1 MICCPGG
8 DASGGVRYP
17 DHRGTVV
24 IPDGNVARTRT
35 QQTMKKKTPCRR
47 AGSNLQAGLVTTV
60 NHHADHPGF
69 AGVLGL
75 LAGLTMIPGRGA
87 IARLAADMAH
97 VSSTDRVIDVGCGPG
112 TAVREAARRGARAIG
127 IDPAPVMLRLA
138 AALTRQPAGITW
150 AEGTA
155 EDLRQPDA
163 SATVLWCVATVHHW
177 KDVSLGLAEARRV
190 LTTGGRLLAIER
202 RVRPGATGLASH
214 GWTGQ
219 QAQSF
224 AAQCRATGFDDVH
237 VEQRT
242 PGGRALWTVRAIR
255 WPD

>member
-1 MICCPGG
+1 
-8 DASGGVRYP
+8 
-17 DHRGTVV
+17 
-24 IPDGNVARTRT
+24 
-35 QQTMKKKTPCRR
+35 
-47 AGSNLQAGLVTTV
+47 
-60 NHHADHPGF
+60 
-69 AGVLGL
+69 VLGL

-87 IARLAADMAH
+87 IARLAADVAH

-112 TAVREAARRGARAIG
+112 TAVREAARRGAWAIG

-138 AALTRQPAGITW
+138 EALTRQQVGITW

-214 GWTGQ
+214 GWTDQ

-237 VEQRT
+237 AEQHT
-242 PGGRALWTVRAIR
+242 PGGRALWAVRAIR
-255 WPD
+255 RPE